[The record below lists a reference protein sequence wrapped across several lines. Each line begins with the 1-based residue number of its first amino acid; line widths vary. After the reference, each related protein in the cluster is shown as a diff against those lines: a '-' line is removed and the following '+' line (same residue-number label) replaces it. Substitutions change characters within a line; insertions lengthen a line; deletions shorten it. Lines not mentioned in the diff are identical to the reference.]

1 MTMSRQHTA
10 LPTQTSEGQAWL
22 SQHPDVNPVELERM
36 WQLAE
41 HARFLEEAFEADL
54 GRVAAIRSAIEA
66 RVEGEVGSRSAGSPT
81 PARRDRRARPRRP
94 IPRSMRVAAMVV
106 LLLGVGLGWW
116 LRPITRIAPPGETLS
131 TVLPDGSRIELNSGA
146 SLSYQ
151 RSFGWTTRRV
161 RLAGEA
167 YFDVSKAKA
176 PFIVGTFNAR
186 VVVRGTRFNVRA
198 WHDDSTQE
206 TTVVLEEGRVEVA
219 ARATPE
225 KTVVLAPGQMS
236 QVGTSTAAPSD
247 PVDVDVPRALA
258 WRTGGIVFT
267 DQPLAVI
274 FAELERRF
282 DVDLHT
288 RSEALRTERFS
299 LFVNRADSLEA
310 LLDMICAP
318 LACRYQAT
326 AQGFELTDLE

>member
-22 SQHPDVNPVELERM
+22 GQHPDVNPVDLERM

-41 HARFLEEAFEADL
+41 HARFLEEAFEADP

-66 RVEGEVGSRSAGSPT
+66 RVEGEVDSKKVGSPT
-81 PARRDRRARPRRP
+81 PARGDRRARPRRP
-94 IPRSMRVAAMVV
+94 IARSLRVAAMVV

-116 LRPITRIAPPGETLS
+116 LRPITRTAPPGETLS

-146 SLSYQ
+146 SLSYA

-176 PFIVGTFNAR
+176 PFIVHTFNAR
-186 VVVRGTRFNVRA
+186 IIVRGTRFNVRA
-198 WHDDSTQE
+198 WHDDLSQE

-219 ARATPE
+219 AQATPE
-225 KTVVLAPGQMS
+225 KTVVLTSGQMS
-236 QVGTSTAAPSD
+236 RVRTPIAVPSASVE
-247 PVDVDVPRALA
+247 VDVLRVLA
-258 WRTGGIVFT
+258 WRRGGVAFT
-267 DQPLAVI
+267 DEPLAVI

-282 DVDLHT
+282 DRPIRT

-299 LFVNRADSLEA
+299 LFVSRADSLEE

-318 LACRYQAT
+318 LECRYQAT
-326 AQGFELTDLE
+326 AQGFEIIDPE